1 MSNDRNDEMPK
12 TNASDI
18 VAMVARGGLGAVPVA
33 GAALAE
39 IVTVLI
45 PNQRSERV
53 EAYIKALAKRLDGI
67 VARVDAL
74 DLADPWKIDLF
85 EEGAFQAA
93 RTVTDQRRD
102 YIVSVVS
109 RGLTGN
115 DLATSNARTML
126 NIMKEL
132 DERQIIILA
141 SHLPGNDNPDR
152 SFYKKHSAVLDI
164 GLPLLGSP
172 PDVKEKQS
180 FHRFSIG
187 RLVTLNLLH
196 EVFRTD
202 DLRLPQLD
210 NSGRPEVLY
219 RRLTLLG
226 AQVLQH
232 IGFDV
237 DMQDY
242 Y

>member
-1 MSNDRNDEMPK
+1 MSNDENDEMPR
-12 TNASDI
+12 TNALDI
-18 VAMVARGGLGAVPVA
+18 LAMAARAGLGAVPVA

-39 IVTVLI
+39 IVNVLV
-45 PNQRSERV
+45 PNQRSARV
-53 EAYIKALAKRLDGI
+53 EAYIKALAERLDDV
-67 VARVDAL
+67 VARADAM
-74 DLADPWKIDLF
+74 DLADPWKVDLF

-93 RTVTDQRRD
+93 RAITDQRRD

-115 DLATSNARTML
+115 DLATANARTML

-141 SHLPGNDNPDR
+141 SHLPGNDNPDQ
-152 SFYKKHSAVLDI
+152 SFYKKHSAILDV

-172 PDVKEKQS
+172 PDVREKQS
-180 FHRFSIG
+180 FYRFSIG

-202 DLRLPQLD
+202 DLKMPHFD
-210 NSGRPEVLY
+210 NAGRPDVLY
-219 RRLTLLG
+219 RMLTRLG

-237 DMQDY
+237 DIQHY